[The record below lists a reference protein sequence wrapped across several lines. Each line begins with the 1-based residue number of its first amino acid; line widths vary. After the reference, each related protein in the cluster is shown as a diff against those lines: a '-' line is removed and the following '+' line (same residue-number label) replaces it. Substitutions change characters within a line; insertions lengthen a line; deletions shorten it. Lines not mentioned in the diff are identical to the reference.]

1 MACHPIELPPF
12 WWRTLSGLLAK
23 STKNAIGDST
33 LQNGQEGCRCLCCC
47 DWYQSIKREVWITCW
62 QQGVSSAQ
70 AITQIV
76 RARSSVPER
85 NKVRLRS
92 FHTSLIE
99 NYENRKDSS
108 ATWTYR
114 EVLALQSFCKEIY
127 IYIYQCFQKVREGR
141 CNINEMWLNPS
152 KGLFLSFCEY
162 HTVCV
167 ETSVGSQRPFSW
179 AFCEYHSGCGW
190 VNVYVWERLF
200 GPKGSL
206 LLERQSHLGSFPD
219 RRSMLLKG
227 RFPWIHFTVKE
238 RTTLLNQY
246 SLFCSIKK
254 KVHAIQR

>member
-127 IYIYQCFQKVREGR
+127 IYIYIYIYINVFKKSGKDVATSTKCDWILQRAFSWAFV
-141 CNINEMWLNPS
+141 NITPCVWKRLLGP
-152 KGLFLSFCEY
+152 KGLFLERFVNITPGVDGWMCMCES
-162 HTVCV
+162 VCLV
-167 ETSVGSQRPFSW
+167 
-179 AFCEYHSGCGW
+179 
-190 VNVYVWERLF
+190 
-200 GPKGSL
+200 PKG
-206 LLERQSHLGSFPD
+206 
-219 RRSMLLKG
+219 
-227 RFPWIHFTVKE
+227 
-238 RTTLLNQY
+238 
-246 SLFCSIKK
+246 LFCLNVSHIW
-254 KVHAIQR
+254 ALFLIEGPCC

>member
-33 LQNGQEGCRCLCCC
+33 LQNGQEGRRCLCCC

-127 IYIYQCFQKVREGR
+127 IYIYISMFSKSQGRTLQHQRNVIESFKGPFLELLWISHRVCGNVCWVPKAFFLSVLWISLRVWMGECVCVRASVWSQR
-141 CNINEMWLNPS
+141 VSSAWTS
-152 KGLFLSFCEY
+152 VTFGLF
-162 HTVCV
+162 
-167 ETSVGSQRPFSW
+167 SW
-179 AFCEYHSGCGW
+179 S
-190 VNVYVWERLF
+190 
-200 GPKGSL
+200 
-206 LLERQSHLGSFPD
+206 
-219 RRSMLLKG
+219 
-227 RFPWIHFTVKE
+227 
-238 RTTLLNQY
+238 
-246 SLFCSIKK
+246 
-254 KVHAIQR
+254 KVHAVKR